1 MLSTETYHCELLKIK
16 LLKLVSPRNQRRLDV
31 KITSSK
37 FQSRKLTMIL
47 QFYLQLGKGNF
58 FSGRF
63 GHSKNCFKTASYG
76 IKWMFYPLIKLILL
90 TDLWKPFSSHPH
102 FPHTFSTQQW
112 VKSAYQGVKYSLYSI
127 RGSEE
132 NKFCCDQSRRWCW
145 TMLGKIKKNTLLES
159 LGESLKPC
167 VTNYSRGE
175 PQRKR
180 KPRPAIGLFKLL
192 ASERGSQFVF

>member
-1 MLSTETYHCELLKIK
+1 MQKINFQIELELLKIK
-16 LLKLVSPRNQRRLDV
+16 LLKLVSPRNQWRLDV

-90 TDLWKPFSSHPH
+90 TVLWKPFSSHPH

-132 NKFCCDQSRRWCW
+132 NKFCCDQSCHCCW
-145 TMLGKIKKNTLLES
+145 TMSGKIKKIFVSCTSNCFHL
-159 LGESLKPC
+159 
-167 VTNYSRGE
+167 YS
-175 PQRKR
+175 
-180 KPRPAIGLFKLL
+180 IFTHNLFQKVQ
-192 ASERGSQFVF
+192 SIRHFT